1 MKLDFSSTDGFLTD
15 RLKDLSKRELEA
27 LVYITNFFN
36 TKSRMPTHNEIKI
49 DLGLT
54 SNGFRNR
61 ILEKLK
67 DLGYLKS
74 VAKNQI
80 AYRLIIEEV

>member
-1 MKLDFSSTDGFLTD
+1 MRLDLMDSFKDG
-15 RLKDLSKRELEA
+15 LKDLSRRELEA

-80 AYRLIIEEV
+80 AYRLITEEI